1 MVAKPMEGDGPR
13 IEIFEDDPPITLGEL
28 IATSDNNFDL
38 LGALAMARC
47 WPEGVPAHELE
58 PWQRIGPDVLW
69 MVNRQDY
76 SAAEKVGREA
86 KAHLLGLRWVRQK
99 RIGSLQVERAVTDA
113 IERIV
118 TRNCLPAETAALM
131 AAMRLQ
137 TYLDLRAEAMA
148 FLVNCMAVAE
158 YGVQRALGFR
168 EG

>member
-1 MVAKPMEGDGPR
+1 MNWSRGSASARTCCGWSTAK
-13 IEIFEDDPPITLGEL
+13 
-28 IATSDNNFDL
+28 AYAVSL
-38 LGALAMARC
+38 LA
-47 WPEGVPAHELE
+47 
-58 PWQRIGPDVLW
+58 
-69 MVNRQDY
+69 RQDY

-99 RIGSLQVERAVTDA
+99 RIGALQVERAVTDA